1 MGTGS
6 RPGRAWALADRAG
19 GRVPVPILRD
29 GPGRCGGR
37 GTGTSAALRS
47 QSPFRLRS
55 ELRTC
60 PVVRKANANRSKWS
74 IRQVGFLRR
83 VRSADRPLSWVTV
96 RGADPTETDVK
107 PLAGW

>member
-6 RPGRAWALADRAG
+6 RPGRAWSLADRAG

-55 ELRTC
+55 EFR
-60 PVVRKANANRSKWS
+60 
-74 IRQVGFLRR
+74 I
-83 VRSADRPLSWVTV
+83 PLECRV
-96 RGADPTETDVK
+96 RGADRPKPASVRTADPTNADLATHEETAIGRTR
-107 PLAGW
+107 PNL